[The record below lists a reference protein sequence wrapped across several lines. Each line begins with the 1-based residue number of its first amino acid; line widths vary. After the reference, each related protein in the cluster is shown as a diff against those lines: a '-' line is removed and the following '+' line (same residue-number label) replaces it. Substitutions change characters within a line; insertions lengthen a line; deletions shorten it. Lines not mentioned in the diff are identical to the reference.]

1 MLSVIDN
8 GLPRS
13 KSPVSNT
20 VRVNGQIYTVQIPRD
35 PETGLPS
42 GDGDIATQTHRVL
55 SQLRTTMSAAG
66 GDMNGV
72 AQISVYIVNAAD
84 APGMNQVYREYFSEP
99 YPNRAT
105 MVVKELLGENQ
116 LIEIVVQAHVD
127 VPAGKSQPGA
137 R

>member
-42 GDGDIATQTHRVL
+42 GDGDIAIQTHRVL

>member
-1 MLSVIDN
+1 MLSVVDN

-20 VRVNGQIYTVQIPRD
+20 VRVNSQIYTVQIPRD

-42 GDGDIATQTHRVL
+42 GDGDIMIQTHRVL
-55 SQLRTTMSAAG
+55 TQLRRTMDAAG

-72 AQISVYIVNAAD
+72 AQISVYIVDAAD
-84 APGMNQVYREYFSEP
+84 ALGMNQVYREYFSEP

-116 LIEIVVQAHVD
+116 LIEIVVHAHVD
-127 VPAGKSQPGA
+127 VSAGAQRPGA